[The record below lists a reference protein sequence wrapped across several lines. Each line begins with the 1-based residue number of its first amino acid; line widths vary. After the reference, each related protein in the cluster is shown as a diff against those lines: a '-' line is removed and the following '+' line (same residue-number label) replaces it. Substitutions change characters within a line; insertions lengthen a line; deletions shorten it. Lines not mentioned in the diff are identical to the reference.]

1 MLITKES
8 ILLACDLKEK
18 EAIIRA
24 MAKQA
29 FEIHR
34 IKEVEPFVQAVLH
47 REAEFSTG
55 VGYGIAIP
63 HGKAS
68 VVNEAF
74 VMFCRVDHVDWN
86 SLDGTDV
93 DMVFMIGV
101 PEEDTSNEHL
111 KILALLSRRL
121 MKEDF
126 RTALRTAQSE
136 DALLEILKKW
146 EII

>member
-8 ILLACDLKEK
+8 ILLHCDIKEK
-18 EAIIRA
+18 EDIIRFVA
-24 MAKQA
+24 NHALKIQK
-29 FEIHR
+29 IS
-34 IKEVEPFVQAVLH
+34 EVEPFVQAVFH

-63 HGKAS
+63 HGKSA
-68 VVNEAF
+68 VVKEAF
-74 VMFCRVDHVDWN
+74 VMFCRVDHVDWK

-101 PEEDTSNEHL
+101 PELDTSNEHL
-111 KILALLSRRL
+111 KILALLSRKL
-121 MKEDF
+121 MKEEF
-126 RTALRTAQSE
+126 RNALRSATTADE
-136 DALLEILKKW
+136 TLEVFKKW